1 MKDVWPNPVLY
12 NNHMSITDSLLKSV
26 IPSSFTLKKDESYEV
41 PVTDKLKEVP
51 PNREVLISWES
62 LSRPYKELNKE
73 FLKKRISFLFI
84 ISIFLVLAGQF
95 LLIGVGVSVF
105 VLYYVLSSVPPGKVK
120 HEIDN
125 YGIFY
130 LDKQFYWN
138 DLKFYFLTSSD
149 GVESLCVDTKEAY
162 PGRLFMILDSTTSE
176 KVKEIMS
183 KHLPL
188 RKEEPQS
195 VFDKLF
201 KNFAS
206 KISF

>member
-1 MKDVWPNPVLY
+1 
-12 NNHMSITDSLLKSV
+12 MSITDSLLKSV
-26 IPSSFTLKKDESYEV
+26 IPSSFTLKKDESYEA

-62 LSRPYKELNKE
+62 QSRPYKELNQE
-73 FLKKRISFLFI
+73 FLKKRISFLFV

-130 LDKQFYWN
+130 LNRQFYWS
-138 DLKFYFLTSSD
+138 DLKFYFLTNHE

-162 PGRLFMILDSTTSE
+162 PGRLFMILEPNTCE

-183 KHLPL
+183 KNLPL

-195 VFDKLF
+195 VFDKMF
-201 KNFAS
+201 KNFTS
-206 KISF
+206 KLSF